1 MQVFSRNVS
10 GARRNSLAP
19 SIFRPSGTAT
29 APPQEHD
36 DEAGIRHDGD
46 VRRKQIFKGRHL
58 FFLAYQSVGVI
69 YGDIGTSPLYV
80 FSSTFTSPPAR
91 DDVIGVLSLIIWSL
105 LMMVTLKYVLIIL
118 RADNE
123 GEGGTFSCYSL
134 LSRYANIT
142 NRDPREEPMIKMER
156 YLTNEMRPT
165 NRQVRKTIESSALFK
180 TLLKVMGV
188 FAVSMVMSD
197 GVLTPAQSVLG
208 AVQGLNVIVPDIS
221 QGTVI
226 GATCGILVMLFVVQ
240 PFGTSKLGSV
250 VSSVIHISSRRP
262 IADTFLSSLPLLSFG
277 SDCLHPS
284 ESTTWSCSTPEC
296 SKHSTPAKPLI
307 I

>member
-1 MQVFSRNVS
+1 
-10 GARRNSLAP
+10 
-19 SIFRPSGTAT
+19 
-29 APPQEHD
+29 
-36 DEAGIRHDGD
+36 
-46 VRRKQIFKGRHL
+46 
-58 FFLAYQSVGVI
+58 
-69 YGDIGTSPLYV
+69 
-80 FSSTFTSPPAR
+80 
-91 DDVIGVLSLIIWSL
+91 
-105 LMMVTLKYVLIIL
+105 MMVTLKYVLIIL

-156 YLTNEMRPT
+156 YLTNEMRPA
-165 NRQVRKTIESSALFK
+165 NRQVRKTIESSAFFK

-250 VSSVIHISSRRP
+250 VSSVIHIYHL
-262 IADTFLSSLPLLSFG
+262 ADLR
-277 SDCLHPS
+277 
-284 ESTTWSCSTPEC
+284 
-296 SKHSTPAKPLI
+296 
-307 I
+307 